1 LLVVSLGLFIITSYV
16 YYKITSFETGE
27 GDSLLEFYT
36 YQNNIADVSKY
47 LKKGVLEQIIIND
60 LIIKLENGSTIIQ
73 RR

>member
-1 LLVVSLGLFIITSYV
+1 M
-16 YYKITSFETGE
+16 
-27 GDSLLEFYT
+27 LEFYT

-47 LKKGVLEQIIIND
+47 LKAGVLEQIIIND

>member
-1 LLVVSLGLFIITSYV
+1 MVSLGLFIITSYV

-47 LKKGVLEQIIIND
+47 LKAGVLEQIIIND
-60 LIIKLENGSTIIQ
+60 LIIKLENGSIIIQ